1 MKTIETLGE
10 LAAKQTIRTDP
21 MRDLLEKY
29 GPDQNVE
36 VTRMVTPWGTFLAG
50 IKIVEETA

>member
-10 LAAKQTIRTDP
+10 LVAKQTIRTDP
-21 MRDLLEKY
+21 MRALLEKY

-36 VTRMVTPWGTFLAG
+36 VERMVTAFGTFVRG
-50 IKIVEETA
+50 ITVIEEA